1 MLYEPGDLDRVMHTV
16 MALDLAFHGIC
27 EHFGRSHDP
36 LARELSDVLK
46 KVSEH
51 VYDSFPAEEAAG
63 IADIIRPWMSLL
75 SGGKTPPGH

>member
-1 MLYEPGDLDRVMHTV
+1 MLYEPGDLNRVVHTV
-16 MALDLAFHGIC
+16 IALDLAYRGIC